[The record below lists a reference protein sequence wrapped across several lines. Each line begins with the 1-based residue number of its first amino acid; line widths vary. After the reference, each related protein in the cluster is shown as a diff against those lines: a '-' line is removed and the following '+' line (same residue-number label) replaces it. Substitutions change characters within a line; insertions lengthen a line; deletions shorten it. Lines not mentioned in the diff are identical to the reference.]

1 MEKNEKCKIVKLFN
15 IFHLDFYE
23 KKKFL
28 DQEYN
33 IYINIVNTNISKS
46 CFTKKIILEI
56 EAMKIGRTYKS
67 ILKVAKKWNISIFD
81 ALELCKNFEERQ
93 TY

>member
-1 MEKNEKCKIVKLFN
+1 MNKNEKFKIVKLFN
-15 IFHLDFYE
+15 IFHLDLNEKRKFIDKEFKIYQNIFNSNISKRHFYE
-23 KKKFL
+23 K
-28 DQEYN
+28 
-33 IYINIVNTNISKS
+33 IIV
-46 CFTKKIILEI
+46 EI

-67 ILKVAKKWNISIFD
+67 ILKVSKKWNISIFD